1 MCSSKQCIMEPVDAE
16 ALEALATV
24 IFFFCMELGLYKVVL
39 ERDALQVL

>member
-1 MCSSKQCIMEPVDAE
+1 MEPVDAE

-24 IFFFCMELGLYKVVL
+24 GFFCMELGLYKVVL